1 MMRVLRDGRA
11 LERVA
16 RVVVCVGWALRMIGI
31 LGGSCWLI
39 EIEMLLKVVVVV
51 DKLQQDLKSCGLC

>member
-1 MMRVLRDGRA
+1 MMRVLREGRA

-16 RVVVCVGWALRMIGI
+16 RVVVCVGWVLRMIGI

-39 EIEMLLKVVVVV
+39 EIEMLLKLLLVWIIAAGFEVLWIV
-51 DKLQQDLKSCGLC
+51 